1 MDRDVSADKMEA
13 GPPMTEVGGG
23 GVSRT
28 LAAESVAHARK
39 RQEAAAL
46 LAMWSAL
53 VLTEGTVRFVLSEPA
68 QDLLP
73 ADRATSTLP
82 PILPFLAALMECIFG
97 LSGVFVGVGAA
108 FFNIHSRMATL
119 VFLITQTIQSW
130 FVFIIYVFTIP
141 AYSARFLTQPVFPFD
156 TIGETRAFI
165 TMGILSSVTLCLALQ
180 GGQFAMG
187 MTLLAYQSP
196 PGKASETDASKAT
209 IRGLFWNANMV
220 LGGVS
225 TIVAG
230 VLLLQAADGGAG
242 RVGPVPAPPAVSFFL
257 APPHVGVFPLMTL
270 ITGLVMT
277 AHGLLGMAASL
288 RSSLFKSLL
297 GLTVATY
304 LLAYLNFTIVQVGA
318 IEGGGPP
325 QAAAFHSGL
334 VFLTVLIGPYFAGQA
349 RRVRAQREGAN

>member
-1 MDRDVSADKMEA
+1 MPKAGAPAAAGTPAD
-13 GPPMTEVGGG
+13 
-23 GVSRT
+23 
-28 LAAESVAHARK
+28 SVAVAHTRK

-53 VLTEGTVRFVLSEPA
+53 VLTEGTVRFVLADPA

-73 ADRATSTLP
+73 ANRPESVLP
-82 PILPFLAALMECIFG
+82 PILPFLAALMECVFG

-108 FFNIHSRMATL
+108 FFNAHNRMVTVAFL
-119 VFLITQTIQSW
+119 VTQTIQSW
-130 FVFIIYVFTIP
+130 FVFLIYVFLIP
-141 AYSARFLTQPVFPFD
+141 SYRAHFLEAPIFPFD

-165 TMGILSSVTLCLALQ
+165 TMGILTSVTLCLALQ

-187 MTLLAYQSP
+187 LSLLAYQSP

-209 IRGLFWNANMV
+209 IRGLFWNGNMV

-225 TIVAG
+225 TAVAG
-230 VLLLQAADGGAG
+230 VLLLQAALGGAG
-242 RVGPVPAPPAVSFFL
+242 RIGPPPPTGPPFFV

-270 ITGLVMT
+270 LTGLLMS
-277 AHGLLGMAASL
+277 AHGVLGMAASL
-288 RSSLFKSLL
+288 RSSLFKALL

-304 LLAYLNFTIVQVGA
+304 LLMYLNFTIVQVGA

-334 VFLTVLIGPYFAGQA
+334 VFLTVLIGPYFAYRA
-349 RRVRAQREGAN
+349 RAVRAEQAAAA